1 MREKGLLVHIDWS
14 TVEFLEESK
23 LQTGSKRNFLVIVD
37 PSLLHQSFLLGPV
50 CFIALQSALH
60 ISAPYLIPREQWK
73 IRKRTSQLSAS
84 YDHATW
90 QLPRENPRLVR
101 ESAWIYVVRVGQFVL
116 KNWKIVPYHRCARIP
131 RDMVSVPDYGSW
143 WTL

>member
-1 MREKGLLVHIDWS
+1 MHKPEEIKKLKAYNQCEQIFQFIARFRPWKTPLMHKLWKKIMHEKGLLIHIDLS

-37 PSLLHQSFLLGPV
+37 PSFLHQSFLLGPV
-50 CFIALQSALH
+50 CFIAIQSALH
-60 ISAPYLIPREQWK
+60 TSAPYLIPRERWK

-101 ESAWIYVVRVGQFVL
+101 ESA
-116 KNWKIVPYHRCARIP
+116 
-131 RDMVSVPDYGSW
+131 
-143 WTL
+143 